1 MNKSVFDLSH
11 ERQLTAKA
19 DGTLYPILCEAALPG
34 GKYKMNT
41 ECLARMTPLI
51 NPVYSRFDMYLH
63 YFFVPNRI
71 IWEDWEE
78 FINPSNALAPEDVVF
93 PSVYVAPQ
101 ASLIDG
107 NNNIAYEDCLAGSLA
122 DHLGLQLNPDLPHT
136 ESSLREI
143 SLLPFRAYQQIWNDH
158 FRDTD
163 LEPEIEFPKTGGFSW
178 HSGQTPEL
186 VLRKKA
192 WEKDYFTSARPYPQR
207 GTAMAV
213 PITGSAKIEFQ
224 GVAGKEPRLQK
235 LDGTLAASGALS
247 ATVLGGGA
255 PKITRAGESTVPL
268 FIVPNESLYADM
280 NQRGTTTL
288 GSQYP
293 ETDHSP
299 EFTIESLREANA
311 IQQLLERSLKAG
323 AHYWDML
330 STFFGVKTRDSRF
343 QKSEFIGGA
352 RQPVTISEVLQTSQS
367 ETTPLG
373 TYGGHGISSGSNKI
387 GTFVAP
393 EHGYII
399 GLLSIMPRAVY
410 LNQIRRDFF
419 KQSRFDF
426 YFPDLA
432 NLGEQEVYNA
442 EIRAGL
448 SEATEGATFGYQE
461 RWAEHRFIPSTVH
474 GQFRSDAILKN
485 FTAGRA
491 GASNYILDS
500 DFIHVTAD
508 DETERIF
515 AIDEYDPFLVNIM
528 SHITAVLPVP
538 RHSNPSLL

>member
-1 MNKSVFDLSH
+1 MKKSVFDLTH
-11 ERQLTAKA
+11 ERQLTCKA
-19 DGTLYPILCEAALPG
+19 DGTLYPILCEAVLPSS
-34 GKYKMNT
+34 KFTFNT
-41 ECLARMTPLI
+41 EVLARMTPLI
-51 NPVYSRFDMYLH
+51 NPVYSRFDIYMH

-71 IWEDWEE
+71 IWENWED
-78 FINPSNALAPEDVVF
+78 FINPSNALSSTPPVF
-93 PSVYVAPQ
+93 PNVFLQGGELVDGQ
-101 ASLIDG
+101 NVIDYD
-107 NNNIAYEDCLAGSLA
+107 AVQAGSLA
-122 DHLGLQLNPDLPHT
+122 DHLGVQVNMDLPHDA
-136 ESSLREI
+136 SSMRPI

-163 LEPEIEFPKTGGFSW
+163 LEPENVFPKTDGYEW
-178 HSGQTPEL
+178 HNGQDVEF

-207 GTAMAV
+207 GTSQV
-213 PITGSAKIEFQ
+213 VQT
-224 GVAGKEPRLQK
+224 
-235 LDGTLAASGALS
+235 
-247 ATVLGGGA
+247 
-255 PKITRAGESTVPL
+255 TVPT
-268 FIVPNESLYADM
+268 FGSGEGAIVTTGTGLAGSTAALKADANGKLESALT
-280 NQRGTTTL
+280 GFETL
-288 GSQYP
+288 GLDTHAQFS
-293 ETDHSP
+293 
-299 EFTIESLREANA
+299 IEDLREANA

-352 RQPVTISEVLQTSQS
+352 RQPVSISEVLQTSQS

-373 TYGGHGISSGSNKI
+373 TYGGHGISSKYNKI
-387 GTFVAP
+387 GSFVVP

-410 LNQIRRDFF
+410 ANQVRRDFF

-432 NLGEQEVYNA
+432 NLGEQEIWNA

-448 SEATEGATFGYQE
+448 QEATEADTFGYQE
-461 RWAEHRFIPSTVH
+461 RWAEHRFIPSTIH

-485 FTAGRA
+485 FTAARL
-491 GASNYILDS
+491 GASNYVLDS
-500 DFIHVTAD
+500 DFIHVTEED
-508 DETERIF
+508 DVNRIF
-515 AIDEYDPFLVNIM
+515 AIDDYDPFLVNVM
-528 SHITAVLPVP
+528 SHVTAVLPVP